1 IFGEIVPI
9 GSSNN
14 TSIRESAV
22 RDAAAEFQPVLEAST
37 APATLIAPFCTK
49 SLRFIG
55 ISFGMGEN
63 RRMIVYATTSPIEIT
78 VVPSTACD
86 LANRRNASVN
96 AHQVLLPGL
105 T

>member
-1 IFGEIVPI
+1 MFGEIVPN

-22 RDAAAEFQPVLEAST
+22 RDAAAEFQPVFEAST
-37 APATLIAPFCTK
+37 NPAAPSVPFPK
-49 SLRFIG
+49 KDLRFIEKSSG
-55 ISFGMGEN
+55 HRGYHGV
-63 RRMIVYATTSPIEIT
+63 IVYATTSPTEIT

-86 LANRRNASVN
+86 LANRRNAFVN
-96 AHQVLLPGL
+96 ARQVLLPGL